1 MTKIKTSLNILSR
14 IIEHNNRLPE
24 HLFFYRLWE
33 NQYGWSF
40 DQFITIE
47 ENKTS
52 LRWSPWTQYNHE
64 QQLSYHW
71 QKYNWITATNWA
83 TYIGEAIILQPSSL
97 QEMVYSTLFYLQRKN
112 VIWSLRRIL
121 SQTPLVWRA
130 RELEEFGTS
139 PWRSLTL
146 LRLKKDH
153 CLVTSCAQR
162 RPKKDSGIGC
172 FPYSGIWG
180 SHRDRCSVQS
190 LSFKVCIGLLIEN
203 GEGETLRY
211 RDPMPFWRF

>member
-1 MTKIKTSLNILSR
+1 MFAHSLWSLAKVKTSLNILSR
-14 IIEHNNRLPE
+14 IIENNNRLPD

-40 DQFITIE
+40 DQFTTIE

-97 QEMVYSTLFYLQRKN
+97 QEVVWMWYGLWGESWAKYPRF
-112 VIWSLRRIL
+112 
-121 SQTPLVWRA
+121 WRA

-139 PWRSLTL
+139 PWRNLNP

-162 RPKKDSGIGC
+162 RPKKDSGVGC

-190 LSFKVCIGLLIEN
+190 FSFKVCIGLLIEN

-211 RDPMPFWRF
+211 RDPIPFWRF